1 MCTLLCVCP
10 PRVESP
16 FPSVLSKSCNQILLA
31 FKVLFSRNSSSLCRT
46 PRLGSLTWGSEPSL
60 QWVDFCGVT
69 VLRFVSHPPSSYG
82 MWFYCDCAP
91 PTVSFWLLHCLSL
104 DVGYHLWVSSGV
116 FLSMIVQQLVVIPV
130 LLQEGVRE
138 CPSTLV
144 SSLVIFF
151 FSFSVLNVPSHSLL
165 VWNICIEKSADNL
178 MEVLIYVTSLSSLAA
193 FKIPSFSLT
202 FDNLIINIMSLN
214 ISPIQV
220 QTIWGPL
227 DLMDL
232 DVLFSSHVR
241 EVFSHYCFKYTF
253 CLFLFLFLFS
263 FWNSHKSCRLSSLF
277 FILFFFL
284 LLWVDNF

>member
-1 MCTLLCVCP
+1 
-10 PRVESP
+10 
-16 FPSVLSKSCNQILLA
+16 
-31 FKVLFSRNSSSLCRT
+31 
-46 PRLGSLTWGSEPSL
+46 
-60 QWVDFCGVT
+60 
-69 VLRFVSHPPSSYG
+69 
-82 MWFYCDCAP
+82 
-91 PTVSFWLLHCLSL
+91 
-104 DVGYHLWVSSGV
+104 
-116 FLSMIVQQLVVIPV
+116 
-130 LLQEGVRE
+130 
-138 CPSTLV
+138 
-144 SSLVIFF
+144 
-151 FSFSVLNVPSHSLL
+151 
-165 VWNICIEKSADNL
+165 

-277 FILFFFL
+277 FILFSFCSSEWIISNMLSSKRMILSSAWSSL
-284 LLWVDNF
+284 LLKFATEFFSSVIVFFNSKISVRICCSCCCC